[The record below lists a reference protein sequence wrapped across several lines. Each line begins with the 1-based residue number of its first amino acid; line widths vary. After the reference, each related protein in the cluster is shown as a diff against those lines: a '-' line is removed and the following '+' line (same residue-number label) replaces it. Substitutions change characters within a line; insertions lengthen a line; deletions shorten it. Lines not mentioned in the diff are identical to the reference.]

1 MEDKDDNFE
10 KKDDKVE
17 KLATG
22 AGCALAGLMGI
33 AGLVIDIGIKIIFW
47 AVIISLIGKLFGI
60 DVIGI
65 VSKLFK

>member
-1 MEDKDDNFE
+1 MDDKDDNF

-22 AGCALAGLMGI
+22 AGCALAGIMGI

-47 AVIISLIGKLFGI
+47 AVIIILIGKLFGI
-60 DVIGI
+60 NVIET
-65 VSKLFK
+65 VSKLF